1 MVRFSIRDVLWLT
14 ALVALAVGWWLD
26 RREVQRLGE
35 ARAAAI
41 RSHAEALQAALR
53 NAQLYQSLTSSTT
66 GTVVSSGAPGSSYID
81 YGPITPDVDW
91 SLADKPLPP

>member
-26 RREVQRLGE
+26 RRDVQRRGE
-35 ARAAAI
+35 ARATVI

-53 NAQLYQSLTSSTT
+53 NAHLYQSLTSSS
-66 GTVVSSGAPGSSYID
+66 TVVSSGAPGRRYIR
-81 YGPITPDVDW
+81 YRPFAPDVDW
-91 SLADKPLPP
+91 KLADKPLPP